1 MSDTSGRQGPGFY
14 DAVVVGGGH
23 NGLTAAAYL
32 GRAGKRVCLVEATA
46 TLGGATRS
54 VRAFPGVDANL
65 SQYSYLV
72 SLLPDRIV
80 QELGLRFATTARRVS
95 SYTPVERDGRH
106 LGLFVGRG
114 SADGART
121 GASFRTLTGDDAE
134 HSRWRGFGED
144 LARFAAAIAPSLL
157 EPLVDEEVLR
167 RRLGDDRIW
176 DALVRTPVLDTVE
189 ATFADDL
196 VRGIVLTDALIG
208 TFTDGRDA
216 DGLGNRCFWYH
227 VVGNGDGDW
236 KVPVGGMGALVA
248 ELTRVALGA
257 GVEIRTGVPVER
269 IHTDGH
275 QAEVT
280 LADGTAIGARH
291 VLCGAA
297 PRTLARLLGEEPVDE
312 TVEGCQMKVNMVLT
326 RLPRLCSG
334 DDPRDAF
341 AGTFHID
348 EAGSQLAAA
357 HAAASNGAL
366 PDPAPAEVYC
376 HTLTDPTILG
386 PELQAAGWH
395 TLTLFGLHTPATLF
409 DADNEATK
417 DELVRRYLAGLNRYL
432 AEPIEDC
439 LATDADGRP
448 CIEAK
453 TPLDLDAA
461 IGLPRG
467 NIFHRPLAA
476 PFAELDGEVGT
487 WGVETR
493 HANVLVC
500 GAGAR
505 RGGGVSGIPGRNAAM
520 AVLATG

>member
-1 MSDTSGRQGPGFY
+1 
-14 DAVVVGGGH
+14 
-23 NGLTAAAYL
+23 
-32 GRAGKRVCLVEATA
+32 
-46 TLGGATRS
+46 
-54 VRAFPGVDANL
+54 
-65 SQYSYLV
+65 
-72 SLLPDRIV
+72 
-80 QELGLRFATTARRVS
+80 VS
-95 SYTPVERDGRH
+95 SYTPVERRGRH

-114 SADGART
+114 SADGPRT
-121 GASFRTLTGDDAE
+121 GASFRALTGDDAE

-157 EPLVDEEVLR
+157 EPLVDADVLR

-189 ATFADDL
+189 STFADDL

-216 DGLGNRCFWYH
+216 EGLGNRCFWYH

-257 GVEIRTGVPVER
+257 GVEIRTGVPVTG
-269 IHTDGH
+269 IATDGH
-275 QAEVT
+275 EASVT
-280 LADGTAIGARH
+280 LADGTELAARH

-297 PRTLARLLGEEPVDE
+297 PRTLARLLGDGELDE
-312 TVEGCQMKVNMVLT
+312 TVEGCRMVEGCQMKVNMVLT
-326 RLPRLCSG
+326 RLPRLRSG
-334 DDPRDAF
+334 EDPREAF
-341 AGTFHID
+341 AGTLHID
-348 EAGSQLAAA
+348 EAASQLDAAYR
-357 HAAASNGAL
+357 AASGGSL

-376 HTLTDPTILG
+376 HTLTDPSILG
-386 PELQAAGWH
+386 PELQAAGWQ
-395 TLTLFGLHTPATLF
+395 TLTLFGLHTPAGLF
-409 DADNEATK
+409 DADNEATR

-439 LATDADGRP
+439 LARDADGRP

-476 PFAELDGEVGT
+476 PFAEHEGEVGA

-493 HANVLVC
+493 HPNVLLC

-520 AVLATG
+520 AVLAAR

>member
-1 MSDTSGRQGPGFY
+1 MIDTSGRGDPQGY
-14 DAVVVGGGH
+14 DVVVVGGGH

-32 GRAGKRVCLVEATA
+32 GLAGKRVCVVEAA
-46 TLGGATRS
+46 PTLGGATQS

-65 SQYSYLV
+65 SRYSYLV

-80 QELGLRFATTARRVS
+80 QELGLRFTSVPRRVS

-114 SADGART
+114 PVDGART
-121 GASFRTLTGDDAE
+121 GASFRALTGDDAE

-144 LARFAAAIAPSLL
+144 LARFAAAVAPSLL
-157 EPLVDEEVLR
+157 EPLVPPDVLR
-167 RRLGDDRIW
+167 GRLGDDRIW

-248 ELTRVALGA
+248 ELARVALGA
-257 GVEIRTGVPVER
+257 GVTIRTGVPAVR
-269 IHTDGH
+269 IAADGCT
-275 QAEVT
+275 AEVA
-280 LADGTAIGARH
+280 LADGTTLGARH

-297 PRTLARLLGEEPVDE
+297 PRTLARLLGDEPVDE
-312 TVEGCQMKVNMVLT
+312 DVEGCQVKVNMVLT
-326 RLPRLCSG
+326 RLPRLRSG

-341 AGTFHID
+341 AGTLHID
-348 EAGSQLAAA
+348 EAGTQLDAAYR
-357 HAAASNGAL
+357 AASGGAL

-376 HTLTDPTILG
+376 HTLTDPSILG
-386 PELQAAGWH
+386 PELQAAGWQ
-395 TLTLFGLHTPATLF
+395 TLTLFGLHTPASLF

-417 DELVRRYLAGLNRYL
+417 DALVRRYLAGLNRYL
-432 AEPIEDC
+432 AEPIEEC
-439 LATDADGRP
+439 LAVDVDGRP

-453 TPLDLDAA
+453 SPLDLDAA
-461 IGLPRG
+461 VGLPRG

-476 PFAELDGEVGT
+476 PFAEHEEEVGT

-493 HANVLVC
+493 HANVLLC

-520 AVLATG
+520 AVLAAG